1 MGYLGASDRGHE
13 GPAVRDHPGKNISKE
28 WFLLSAA
35 ASEKPGAL
43 DVIVSLLYNRSGQPR
58 DFARVILTISR
69 HDNDESETIFE
80 RVLVSLSYGIA
91 YSVPGGILDRLD
103 WNSYLPTGLFDC
115 S

>member
-1 MGYLGASDRGHE
+1 MVYLGASAPGHE
-13 GPAVRDHPGKNISKE
+13 GPDVREPPGENTSKE
-28 WFLLSAA
+28 WVLLSAA
-35 ASEKPGAL
+35 ASENRGAL

-103 WNSYLPTGLFDC
+103 WNSYLPTGLFNC